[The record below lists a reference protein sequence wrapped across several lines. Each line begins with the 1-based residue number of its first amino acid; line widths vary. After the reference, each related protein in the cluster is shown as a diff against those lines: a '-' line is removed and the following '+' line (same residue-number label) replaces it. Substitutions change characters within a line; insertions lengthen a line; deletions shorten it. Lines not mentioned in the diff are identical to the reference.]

1 MEDIIKLQTR
11 EKERNSMEE
20 KKYLKNR
27 DKVFYGMGDFAS
39 NIFSVTI
46 GSFVLIYLTN
56 IVGLNSAV
64 VGTLMLISKVLD
76 GVTDVIFGSLLDRT
90 HSKMGKARP
99 WMFWS
104 TLLLGIFLVLNFT
117 IPQMEQTLQYGY
129 FFVVYVLFNAVCY
142 TANNIAY
149 STLSALMTKNGNE
162 RVQLGTI
169 RYIFAFSSVMLV
181 SGFTMQVVNYFG
193 GGASGWRKM
202 ALTFA
207 FVAVIINT
215 LSCLLVKELP
225 EEEVAVDS
233 GKADE
238 QKTVG
243 LGQTFAVLVKNK
255 YYLSV
260 LGIYICFYTATGLLG
275 GMGVYYTQYI
285 LQNAGLMAPFS
296 MAINMPTIL
305 GLFFVPVLVKKFG
318 IYRTNFVG
326 MVLATLAGIPIVIC
340 GFRGIVPVLVAC
352 FAIRSLCSA
361 SLMGTLNAVI
371 ARISEYVWKK
381 DKLHI
386 EGSMYSCS
394 SMGIKVGGGIG
405 SAACGWL
412 LALGGFDGQA
422 AIQSAAANSV
432 ITISYCVIPVVFF
445 ALIAVFCKVL
455 NVEKAIAEL
464 DEK

>member
-1 MEDIIKLQTR
+1 
-11 EKERNSMEE
+11 
-20 KKYLKNR
+20 
-27 DKVFYGMGDFAS
+27 MGDFAS

-56 IVGLNSAV
+56 IVGLNSAI
-64 VGTLMLISKVLD
+64 VGTLMLVSKILD
-76 GVTDVIFGSLLDRT
+76 GVTDVFFGSLIDRT

-104 TLLLGIFLVLNFT
+104 TFLLGIFLVLNFT
-117 IPQMEQTLQYGY
+117 IPQMNQTVQYGY

-181 SGFTMQVVNYFG
+181 SGFTMQLVNYFG

-207 FVAVIINT
+207 LVAVIINT

-225 EEEVAVDS
+225 QENETEDANQTDE
-233 GKADE
+233 KAIN
-238 QKTVG
+238 
-243 LGQTFAVLVKNK
+243 LAQTFKELIKNK

-275 GMGVYYTQYI
+275 GMGVYYTQYV
-285 LQNAGLMAPFS
+285 LQNVGLMAPLS

-318 IYRTNFVG
+318 IYRTNFTG
-326 MVLATLAGIPIVIC
+326 MVLAALAGIPIIIC
-340 GFRGIVPVLVAC
+340 GFTGVVPVLIAC

-371 ARISEYVWKK
+371 ARISEYIWKK
-381 DKLHI
+381 DHLHI

-394 SMGIKVGGGIG
+394 SMGIKLGGGIG

-412 LALGGFDGQA
+412 LALGGFNGQA
-422 AIQSAAANSV
+422 AIQEALTNSV
-432 ITISYCVIPVVFF
+432 ITISYCVIPAIFF
-445 ALIAVFCKVL
+445 VLIAVFCKVL
-455 NVEKAIAEL
+455 NIEEAIAKL
-464 DEK
+464 DKK

>member
-1 MEDIIKLQTR
+1 
-11 EKERNSMEE
+11 MEE
-20 KKYLKNR
+20 KKYLKNH
-27 DKVFYGMGDFAS
+27 DKFFYGMGDFAS

-56 IVGLNSAV
+56 VVGLNSAI

-76 GVTDVIFGSLLDRT
+76 GVTDVFFGSMIDRT

-104 TLLLGIFLVLNFT
+104 TFLLGIFLVLNFT
-117 IPQMEQTLQYGY
+117 IPEMDQVWQYGY
-129 FFVVYVLFNAVCY
+129 FMVVYVLFNAVCY

-169 RYIFAFSSVMLV
+169 RYIFAFISVMLV
-181 SGFTMQVVNYFG
+181 SGFTMQIVNFFG
-193 GGASGWRKM
+193 GGASGWRMM
-202 ALTFA
+202 AVTFA
-207 FVAVIINT
+207 IVAVVINT

-225 EEEVAVDS
+225 EEEKEAVDEKS
-233 GKADE
+233 EEKKTASLGK
-238 QKTVG
+238 
-243 LGQTFAVLVKNK
+243 TFGTLIKNK

-275 GMGVYYTQYI
+275 GLGVYYTQYV
-285 LQNAGLMAPFS
+285 LQNVGLMAPFS

-326 MVLATLAGIPIVIC
+326 MLFATLAGIPIIIC
-340 GFRGIVPVLVAC
+340 GFNGIVPVLVAC

-381 DKLHI
+381 DGLHI

-422 AIQSAAANSV
+422 AVQTAATNSV
-432 ITISYCVIPVVFF
+432 ITISYCVIPVMFF
-445 ALIAVFCKVL
+445 ALIALFCKVL
-455 NVEKAIAEL
+455 NIEKAITEL

>member
-1 MEDIIKLQTR
+1 
-11 EKERNSMEE
+11 MEE
-20 KKYLKNR
+20 KKYLKSR

-56 IVGLNSAV
+56 IVGLNSAI
-64 VGTLMLISKVLD
+64 VGTLMLVSKVLD
-76 GVTDVIFGSLLDRT
+76 GVTDVFFGYLIDHT

-104 TLLLGIFLVLNFT
+104 TFLLGIFLVMNFT
-117 IPQMEQTLQYGY
+117 IPQMDQTLQYGY

-193 GGASGWRKM
+193 GGVSGWRMM
-202 ALTFA
+202 AVTFA
-207 FVAVIINT
+207 VVAVIINT

-225 EEEVAVDS
+225 QEENE
-233 GKADE
+233 
-238 QKTVG
+238 TVKDNRTKVETVNI
-243 LGQTFAVLVKNK
+243 LQTFKELLKNK

-285 LQNAGLMAPFS
+285 LQNVGLMAPFS

-318 IYRTNFVG
+318 IYRTNFTG
-326 MVLATLAGIPIVIC
+326 MLLAALTGIPIIIC
-340 GFRGIVPVLVAC
+340 GFKGIVLVLVVC

-381 DKLHI
+381 DHLHI

-394 SMGIKVGGGIG
+394 SMGIKLGGGIG

-412 LALGGFDGQA
+412 LALGGFDGKAVVQTA
-422 AIQSAAANSV
+422 MTNSA
-432 ITISYCVIPVVFF
+432 ITISYCVIPAVFF
-445 ALIAVFCKVL
+445 ALIAVFCKTL
-455 NVEKAIAEL
+455 NIEKAIAEL